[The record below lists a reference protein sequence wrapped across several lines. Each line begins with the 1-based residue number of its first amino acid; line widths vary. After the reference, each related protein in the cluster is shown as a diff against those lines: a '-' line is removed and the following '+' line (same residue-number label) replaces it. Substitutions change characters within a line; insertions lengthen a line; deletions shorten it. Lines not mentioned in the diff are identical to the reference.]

1 MPLLL
6 IQSGSDASA
15 STTAGSHAPGSGF
28 VARVSGT
35 ATSWKLTSAVEV
47 HTSSSGSGGP
57 QGQATAQTT
66 STTAA
71 PVPTTVAAPVPTTVP
86 PPTTTVAPPTTTTT
100 TEPPPTTTTRPV
112 VTAAAGTD
120 TSGAVTYYDHA
131 PGTCASPWLPFG
143 TVVRVTN
150 PANGASISCVVDD
163 READT
168 ERSIDLATSTFAEI
182 APLSQGVIDAQL
194 SW

>member
-1 MPLLL
+1 VPLLL

-35 ATSWKLTSAVEV
+35 ATSWKLSSAVEV

-71 PVPTTVAAPVPTTVP
+71 PVTTTLAAPVPTTVP
-86 PPTTTVAPPTTTTT
+86 PPTTTTTAEPPTTTTT
-100 TEPPPTTTTRPV
+100 TRPV
-112 VTAAAGTD
+112 VSAAAGTD

>member
-6 IQSGSDASA
+6 IQSGSAASA
-15 STTAGSHAPGSGF
+15 STTAGSHAAGSGS
-28 VARVSGT
+28 VARASGT
-35 ATSWKLTSAVEV
+35 ATPWKLTSAVEA

-86 PPTTTVAPPTTTTT
+86 PPTTTPTPEPPTTTTT
-100 TEPPPTTTTRPV
+100 TRPA

-120 TSGAVTYYDHA
+120 TTGVVTYYGHA